1 MLLEKDTPET
11 ILLII
16 INSISKNIFT
26 DYIISNFK

>member
-26 DYIISNFK
+26 EYYVGLQ